1 MSPMS
6 TPIHGSFNSSITGSA
21 YSLGVPAEAVAAFVH
36 NWEKGRYLSTP
47 ATEVDALVEQ
57 MAYEAS
63 RSNPTL
69 VQRWR
74 LLKVLRE
81 KQNNES

>member
-1 MSPMS
+1 MSQ
-6 TPIHGSFNSSITGSA
+6 TIHGSFNSSITGSA
-21 YSLGVPAEAVAAFVH
+21 YALGVPAEALAAFVH
-36 NWEKGRYLSTP
+36 NWEKGRYLSSP
-47 ATEVDALVEQ
+47 ASEVDALVEQ

-63 RSNPTL
+63 RHNPTL

-81 KQNNES
+81 KPSNES